1 MIAVDTQLKRLPW
14 TYFALERAAT
24 SLIALR
30 VPYAALVVVVRPDQ
44 TDATVVAHDDHV
56 GLRSAVR
63 VAAAAGND
71 RAWRGVGP
79 AIERVDVARLPGVI
93 HLAAKRDRTRMVHI
107 AGVHSDDRLV
117 GVAMWFSRREAD
129 SATAVAYRH
138 DTFAALQA
146 AVQPGSTHTST

>member
-24 SLIALR
+24 ALVALR
-30 VPYAALVVVVRPDQ
+30 VQYAALVVVVRPDQ
-44 TDATVVAHDDHV
+44 PDATVVSHDDHI

-71 RAWRGVGP
+71 RAWRNVQP
-79 AIERVDVARLPGVI
+79 VIERVDVARLPGVI

-138 DTFAALQA
+138 DTFAVLQA
-146 AVQPGSTHTST
+146 AVQPGSTHPSA